1 MGINFS
7 KVGFTYN
14 PQKRTKKNQ
23 YILEDVDLN
32 ISEKDEFICV
42 VGHTGSGK
50 STLIQMMNALLVP
63 TVGTVTVDDNEITY
77 KKQKNLKSVRKKVG
91 LVFQFPEY
99 QLFEET
105 VIKDVAFGPTN
116 FKLDKPVDKAKE
128 ALEKLKV
135 DKSFYEKSPFK
146 LSGGEMR
153 KVAIS
158 GILASEPE
166 VLILDEPTVGLDPLA
181 RKELISL
188 LREINEKKTVI
199 IITHDMNL
207 VWKVATRVIVLD
219 ETKIIYDGNKYDLFK
234 NEEFINKHSLDLP
247 DVVKILKELVIKL
260 GLESTDIN
268 IYQDDL
274 KSAYNELERVIGH
287 E

>member
-199 IITHDMNL
+199 IVTHDMNL

-234 NEEFINKHSLDLP
+234 DEEFINKHSLDLP

>member
-1 MGINFS
+1 MGINFQ
-7 KVGFTYN
+7 KVGFTYF
-14 PQKRTKKNQ
+14 PHKKVSKNQ

-32 ISEKDEFICV
+32 ISEKEEFICV

-63 TVGTVTVDDNEITY
+63 TIGSVTVDDNEITF
-77 KKQKNLKSVRKKVG
+77 KKQKNLKNVRKKVG

-105 VIKDVAFGPTN
+105 VLKDVCFGPSN
-116 FKLDKPVDKAKE
+116 FKLDNPETRAKE

-135 DKSFYEKSPFK
+135 DKSYYEKSPFK

-158 GILASEPE
+158 GILASDPE

-181 RKELISL
+181 KKELINL
-188 LREINEKKTVI
+188 LREINEKKTI
-199 IITHDMNL
+199 IIVTHDMNV

-219 ETKIIYDGNKYDLFK
+219 ESKIIYDGNKYDLFK
-234 NEEFINKHSLDLP
+234 NEEFLSKHSLDLP
-247 DVVKILKELVIKL
+247 DVIKIMKELKEKL
-260 GLESTDIN
+260 NVDID
-268 IYQDDL
+268 IYQDNL
-274 KSAYNELERVIGH
+274 KKAYAELERVIGH

>member
-199 IITHDMNL
+199 IVTHDMNL

-234 NEEFINKHSLDLP
+234 DEEFINKHSLDLP

-274 KSAYNELERVIGH
+274 KSAYKELERVIGH

>member
-14 PQKRTKKNQ
+14 PQKKTKKNQ

-188 LREINEKKTVI
+188 LRDINEKKTVI
-199 IITHDMNL
+199 IVTHDMNL

-234 NEEFINKHSLDLP
+234 DEEFINKHSLDLP

>member
-14 PQKRTKKNQ
+14 PQKKTKKNQ

-199 IITHDMNL
+199 IVTHDMNL

-234 NEEFINKHSLDLP
+234 DEEFINKHSLDLP

-274 KSAYNELERVIGH
+274 KRAYNELERVIGH

>member
-199 IITHDMNL
+199 IVTHDMNL

-234 NEEFINKHSLDLP
+234 DEEFINKHSLDLP

-274 KSAYNELERVIGH
+274 KRAYNELERVIGH

>member
-14 PQKRTKKNQ
+14 PQKKTKKNQ

-199 IITHDMNL
+199 IVTHDMNL

-234 NEEFINKHSLDLP
+234 DEEFINKHSLDLP

>member
-14 PQKRTKKNQ
+14 PQKKTKKNQ

-199 IITHDMNL
+199 IVTHDMNL

-234 NEEFINKHSLDLP
+234 NEEFINRHSLDLP

-274 KSAYNELERVIGH
+274 KRAYNELERVIGH

>member
-14 PQKRTKKNQ
+14 PQKKTKKNQ

-188 LREINEKKTVI
+188 LRDINEKKTVI
-199 IITHDMNL
+199 IVTHDM
-207 VWKVATRVIVLD
+207 KKATMYADRVIRL
-219 ETKIIYDGNKYDLFK
+219 IDGNKYDLFK
-234 NEEFINKHSLDLP
+234 DEEFINKHSLDLP

>member
-14 PQKRTKKNQ
+14 PQKKTKKNQ

-188 LREINEKKTVI
+188 LRDINEKKTVI
-199 IITHDMNL
+199 IVTHDMNL

-274 KSAYNELERVIGH
+274 KRAYNELERVIGH

>member
-1 MGINFS
+1 MGINFQ
-7 KVGFTYN
+7 KVGFTYF
-14 PQKRTKKNQ
+14 PHKKVSKNQ

-32 ISEKDEFICV
+32 ISEKEEFICV

-63 TVGTVTVDDNEITY
+63 TVGSVTVDDNEITF
-77 KKQKNLKSVRKKVG
+77 KKQKNLKNVRKKVG

-105 VIKDVAFGPTN
+105 VLKDVCFGPSN
-116 FKLDKPVDKAKE
+116 FKLDNPETRAKE

-135 DKSFYEKSPFK
+135 DKSYYEKSPFK

-158 GILASEPE
+158 GILASDPE

-181 RKELISL
+181 KKELVNL
-188 LREINEKKTVI
+188 LREINEKKTI
-199 IITHDMNL
+199 IIVTHDMNV

-219 ETKIIYDGNKYDLFK
+219 ESKIIYDGNKYDLFK
-234 NEEFINKHSLDLP
+234 NEEFLSKHSLDLP
-247 DVVKILKELVIKL
+247 DVIKIMKELKEKL
-260 GLESTDIN
+260 NVDID
-268 IYQDDL
+268 IYQDNL
-274 KSAYNELERVIGH
+274 KKAYAELERVIDH

>member
-181 RKELISL
+181 RKELITL

-199 IITHDMNL
+199 IVTHDMNL

-234 NEEFINKHSLDLP
+234 S
-247 DVVKILKELVIKL
+247 
-260 GLESTDIN
+260 
-268 IYQDDL
+268 
-274 KSAYNELERVIGH
+274 
-287 E
+287 

>member
-1 MGINFS
+1 MGINFQ
-7 KVGFTYN
+7 KVGFTYF
-14 PQKRTKKNQ
+14 PHKKVSKNQ

-32 ISEKDEFICV
+32 ISEKEEFICV

-63 TVGTVTVDDNEITY
+63 TVGSVTVDDNEITF

-105 VIKDVAFGPTN
+105 VLKDVCFGPSN
-116 FKLDKPVDKAKE
+116 FKLDNPETRAKE

-135 DKSFYEKSPFK
+135 DKSYYEKSPFK

-158 GILASEPE
+158 GILASDPE

-181 RKELISL
+181 KKELINL
-188 LREINEKKTVI
+188 LREINEKKTI
-199 IITHDMNL
+199 IIVTHDMNV

-219 ETKIIYDGNKYDLFK
+219 ESKIIYDGNKYDLFK
-234 NEEFINKHSLDLP
+234 NEEFLSKHSLDLP
-247 DVVKILKELVIKL
+247 DVIKIMKELKEKL
-260 GLESTDIN
+260 NVDID
-268 IYQDDL
+268 IYQDNL
-274 KSAYNELERVIGH
+274 KKAYAELERVIGH

>member
-199 IITHDMNL
+199 IVTHDMNL

-234 NEEFINKHSLDLP
+234 DEEFINKHSLDLP

-260 GLESTDIN
+260 GLENTDIN

-274 KSAYNELERVIGH
+274 KSAYKELERVIGH

>member
-14 PQKRTKKNQ
+14 PQKKTKKNQ

-188 LREINEKKTVI
+188 LRDINEKKTVI
-199 IITHDMNL
+199 IVTHDMNL

-234 NEEFINKHSLDLP
+234 NEEFINRHSLDLP

>member
-128 ALEKLKV
+128 ALERLKV

-199 IITHDMNL
+199 IVTHDMNL

-234 NEEFINKHSLDLP
+234 DEEFINKHSLDLP

-274 KSAYNELERVIGH
+274 KSAYKELERVIGH

>member
-14 PQKRTKKNQ
+14 PHKKIKKNQ

-63 TVGTVTVDDNEITY
+63 TVGSVKVDDNEITY
-77 KKQKNLKSVRKKVG
+77 KKQSNLKSVRKKVG

-116 FKLDKPVDKAKE
+116 FGLDKPVDKAKE

-135 DKSFYEKSPFK
+135 DKSFFEKSPFK

-158 GILASEPE
+158 GILASDPE

-188 LREINEKKTVI
+188 LHEINETKTVI
-199 IITHDMNL
+199 IVTHDMNL

-219 ETKIIYDGNKYDLFK
+219 ESKIIYDGNKYNLFK
-234 NEEFINKHSLDLP
+234 DTEFISKHSLDLP
-247 DVVKILKELVIKL
+247 DVVKILKELKEKL
-260 GLESTDIN
+260 NVDIN

-274 KSAYNELERVIGH
+274 KSAYKELESVIGH